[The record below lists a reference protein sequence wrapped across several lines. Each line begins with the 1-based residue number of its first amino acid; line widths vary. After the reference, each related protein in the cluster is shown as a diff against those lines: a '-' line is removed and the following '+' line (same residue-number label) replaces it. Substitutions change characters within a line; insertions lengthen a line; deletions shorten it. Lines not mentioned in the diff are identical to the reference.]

1 MNLPILPM
9 DTIVFL
15 SYRGDLMKIQS
26 SGIEMYAHSKRKE
39 QATLQLT
46 KLDDEK
52 QTTTLPFKDT
62 FKDLLDLQHPQKTKE
77 VNGASNIGS
86 TKVYEISEEDYQ
98 KVLLLEKLLSFLTGK
113 DIKFTLPKKV
123 ELTESNGNTLAKNG
137 GNHLGEAPK
146 PYYRKKVSYDMSQSM
161 TFKAA
166 GTVKTSD
173 GRTIDFSIQLQRHES
188 FQFRSETLLSKDGK
202 VVDPLVINYDGPS
215 SKLTQSKYAF
225 DLDFDGTDDQI
236 SFLQKGS
243 GFLAIDLND
252 NGKIDDGRELFGPSS
267 GNGFKDLALHDED
280 QNGWIDENDS
290 VFSKLRIWNKNEQ
303 GQDVLL
309 GLGEVGVGAIYLGHV
324 ATDFS
329 LGNSPLSPDG
339 YIRQTGIFLKENG
352 QAGTVHHI
360 DLTL

>member
-1 MNLPILPM
+1 
-9 DTIVFL
+9 
-15 SYRGDLMKIQS
+15 MKIQS

-39 QATLQLT
+39 QATVQLT
-46 KLDDEK
+46 KLEDEK
-52 QTTTLPFKDT
+52 QTSKLPFKDS
-62 FKDLLDLQHPQKTKE
+62 FKDLLNLQLPQKTKE
-77 VNGASNIGS
+77 INGVSDVGG
-86 TKVYEISEEDYQ
+86 TKIYEISEEDYQ

-113 DIKFTLPKKV
+113 DIKFILPKKV
-123 ELTESNGNTLAKNG
+123 ELTDSNGKTAKQNSV
-137 GNHLGEAPK
+137 NPSGESPM

-202 VVDPLVINYDGPS
+202 VVDPLVINYDGPF

-252 NGKIDDGRELFGPSS
+252 NGKIDDGRELFGPTS
-267 GNGFKDLALHDED
+267 GNGFLDLAQHDED
-280 QNGWIDENDS
+280 KNGWIDENDS

-309 GLGEVGVGAIYLGHV
+309 GLGEVGVGALYLGHV

-329 LGNSPLSPDG
+329 LGTSPLSPDG

-352 QAGTVHHI
+352 QAGTLHHI

>member
-1 MNLPILPM
+1 M
-9 DTIVFL
+9 DTIVLL
-15 SYRGDLMKIQS
+15 SYRGDFMKIQS
-26 SGIEMYAHSKRKE
+26 SSIEMYAHSKRKE
-39 QATLQLT
+39 ETTVQISKLDEEKQATGLSL
-46 KLDDEK
+46 
-52 QTTTLPFKDT
+52 KDA
-62 FKDLLDLQHPQKTKE
+62 FKDLFDLQIQQKSKDIAGSSNVGGTK
-77 VNGASNIGS
+77 I
-86 TKVYEISEEDYQ
+86 YEIREEDYQ

-113 DIKFTLPKKV
+113 DIKFVLPKKLEV
-123 ELTESNGNTLAKNG
+123 TDANGKTAGQSGVQALN
-137 GNHLGEAPK
+137 EAPM
-146 PYYRKKVSYDMSQSM
+146 PYYRRKVSYDMSQSM

-188 FQFRSETLLSKDGK
+188 FHFRSENLLSKDGK

-243 GFLAIDLND
+243 GFLAIDLNG

-280 QNGWIDENDS
+280 HNGWIDENDS
-290 VFSKLRIWNKNEQ
+290 VFSKLRIWNKNEL

-309 GLGEVGVGAIYLGHV
+309 GLGEVGIGAIYLGHV

-329 LGNSPLSPDG
+329 LGTSPLSPDG

-352 QAGTVHHI
+352 QVGTVHHI